1 MEEPAHEQGA
11 RCWEG
16 PDTQGHK
23 PEHGPLHPAKSRGE
37 STWACKVPDR
47 RARAGESEPVEEH
60 VLTYCVEA
68 VLALN
73 N

>member
-11 RCWEG
+11 AGRVQTPKG
-16 PDTQGHK
+16 MSQSPD
-23 PEHGPLHPAKSRGE
+23 LHPAKSWGE
-37 STWACKVPDR
+37 STWACKVPDH